1 MSLMFYVFC
10 FGGGPSRKPN
20 QPKQKA
26 NKSNTKIK
34 IIDKTNKLAAKSIKL
49 LIN

>member
-1 MSLMFYVFC
+1 MYFVFALVVVHLW
-10 FGGGPSRKPN
+10 KPN

-49 LIN
+49 MIN